1 MTDRAI
7 AFIVTLEDD
16 QRIGD
21 FVLDDDQLRHPLG
34 ADRIAMAIAMI
45 KGVSQVELVVSEW
58 RDKIA
63 EARAR
68 DKIYNELRDLL
79 SPR

>member
-7 AFIVTLEDD
+7 AFIVTLDEDM
-16 QRIGD
+16 RIGD
-21 FVLDDDQLRHPLG
+21 FVLDEDQLRHALG
-34 ADRIAMAIAMI
+34 ADRVAMAISMI
-45 KGVSQVELVVSEW
+45 KGVSRVEPVVAEW
-58 RDKIA
+58 RDMIA